1 MANKNFL
8 QAINEV
14 LIRLRE
20 TPVTSPNDN
29 SYSRLIGVYIND
41 AKRQVEDSY
50 TWNALTY
57 SFPIQTQDNIF
68 RYLLT
73 DVGHRFRV
81 LDVVNEE
88 KDWFLSNEYTHKMNE
103 LFLNQGQVLKG
114 PPDRYNFNGTSSA
127 GDPYVDLYPVPDGV
141 YNVYFNMI
149 LPTPELVQ
157 PSDPIIIPSEPVILL
172 AYSKALVERGE
183 DGGINTNEAYQ
194 LYQQSLA
201 DHIAIEA
208 NRYEDEIT
216 WVSY

>member
-1 MANKNFL
+1 MANKTYL

-20 TPVTSPNDN
+20 TPVTSPGDN
-29 SYSRLIGVYIND
+29 AYSRLVGVYVND
-41 AKRQVEDSY
+41 AKRQVEDAY
-50 TWNALTY
+50 TWNALSY

-68 RYLLT
+68 RYVLT

-88 KDWFLSNEYTHKMNE
+88 KDWFLKNEFTHRMND
-103 LFLNQGQVLKG
+103 LFLNQGQVQKG
-114 PPDRYNFNGTSSA
+114 PPDRYNFNGTNTN
-127 GDPYVDLYPVPDGV
+127 GDPFVDLYPIPDGV

-149 LPTPELVQ
+149 LPTPELAQ
-157 PSDPIIIPSEPVILL
+157 ASDPIIIPSEPIILL

-183 DGGINTNEAYQ
+183 DGGINSNEAYQ

-216 WVSY
+216 WYSN